1 MALTG
6 EQFLIDAYEGKGG
19 FLSGEY
25 LIPHPRESKEKL
37 ERRKQLAVYPN
48 YVRKV
53 VDSYLSHLFK
63 KSPVRSIET
72 QEYQEFIQDVDKQG
86 TYIDDYMRKNFKLAM
101 IVGTILIIVDKP
113 SGKARTKLEEKQ
125 LNLRPYLAARLPSQV
140 ENFTLDQ
147 YGRLSSITFIE
158 TKPDGTVVY
167 RYFDTEKWII
177 STDPE
182 QKEIESSGE
191 HNLGVVPVV
200 PLHSTDPL
208 LPTSLFATP
217 WILDLAN
224 LNFDLYNALSE
235 LRELFRNQTFSIF
248 TIPIK
253 DQADAEKLKDLTI
266 STENAIPYNPEG
278 GGKPEFIAP
287 PSEPVE
293 AYMKYIESLI
303 QQIYRLANL
312 EFTGGIQKSGI
323 AKEYDWLEFNRTL
336 TSFALQCEQAE
347 YRIAE
352 LVCRWQETEFKGYI
366 QYPRDF
372 SIRNLAEE
380 LETAMNAITAQIL
393 PPTGV
398 VELRKKLTRDILG
411 EFVDDKLF
419 NLMDKEIE
427 KSSQQFEDRVN
438 KEL

>member
-1 MALTG
+1 MALQG

-19 FLSGEY
+19 FLDGRY
-25 LIPHPRESKEKL
+25 LIPHPRESKEKFQA
-37 ERRKQLAVYPN
+37 RVKFTRYPN
-48 YVRKV
+48 YVKKI

-86 TYIDDYMRKNFKLAM
+86 TYIDDYMRKSFKLAM
-101 IVGTILIIVDKP
+101 IVGTIFIIVDKP
-113 SGKARTKLEEKQ
+113 PGKAKTKLEEKE
-125 LNLRPYLAARLPSQV
+125 LDLRPYLATRLPSQV
-140 ENFTLDQ
+140 YKHSFDQ
-147 YGRLSSITFIE
+147 FGRLASITFRE
-158 TKPDGTVVY
+158 NQPDGTIIY

-182 QKEIESSGE
+182 QKEIEGE
-191 HNLGVVPVV
+191 GKHNLGVVPVV

-208 LPTSLFATP
+208 LPTSLTATP
-217 WILDLAN
+217 WILDVAN

-235 LRELFRNQTFSIF
+235 LRELLRNQTFSIF
-248 TIPIK
+248 TIPVK
-253 DQADAEKLKDLTI
+253 EQGDAEKLKDLTI

-278 GGKPEFIAP
+278 GGKPDYVAP
-287 PSEPVE
+287 PPDPAEI
-293 AYMKYIESLI
+293 YMKYIEKLI
-303 QQIYRLANL
+303 DHIYRLANL
-312 EFTGGIQKSGI
+312 EFTGGVQKSGI

-352 LVCRWQETEFKGYI
+352 LVCRWQEVEFEGYI

-372 SIRNLAEE
+372 AVKDLAEE
-380 LETAMNAITAQIL
+380 LEIGMNAITAQIL

-398 VELRKKLTRDILG
+398 VELKKKLTRDILG
-411 EFVDDKLF
+411 EFIDDRL
-419 NLMDKEIE
+419 LSQMDEEIE
-427 KSSQQFEDRVN
+427 KEGQAYTTRVN
-438 KEL
+438 EEL